1 DGLSD
6 SIPLIVSVKIPQTIT
21 ETEKN
26 VPLEPEKTGKPDISS
41 KKPTPKQSERL
52 TDEQRL
58 EELERK
64 AEEALR
70 QTGDVFSKR
79 DRERILK
86 EREEARKE
94 WIKQRERDLKQR
106 EKVRKEILKQRE
118 RERKQKLKEQE
129 RLRKEKLKE
138 RERIVQQR
146 NEK

>member
-1 DGLSD
+1 MKSGWKLAA
-6 SIPLIVSVKIPQTIT
+6 
-21 ETEKN
+21 
-26 VPLEPEKTGKPDISS
+26 S

-106 EKVRKEILKQRE
+106 EKVRKEILNNQIHDKLHPEVSLYKHKQNL
-118 RERKQKLKEQE
+118 LKHYQCYTV
-129 RLRKEKLKE
+129 LLL
-138 RERIVQQR
+138 IIQR
-146 NEK
+146 HLLH